1 MGVKALARAREESGM
16 EGEGVRE
23 FSALVLRIVESRE
36 VEVDGQGNVDAQQV
50 IWREEVKESV
60 RVVEKLLKGEM

>member
-23 FSALVLRIVESRE
+23 FSALVLRIVEGGE
-36 VEVDGQGNVDAQQV
+36 VQADGQGDGDAQQV

-60 RVVEKLLKGEM
+60 RVVEKLLNGEL

>member
-1 MGVKALARAREESGM
+1 
-16 EGEGVRE
+16 
-23 FSALVLRIVESRE
+23 